1 MVKLG
6 NILVNNR
13 INNFGGLFN
22 VVDDMS
28 MVDNSLPLLII
39 GYEKASDIIKNFS
52 ILQKEYNNGMLQWTF
67 SKTERRSDYYTDLEK
82 FKEYCIMRNVK
93 DIKYSYIDII
103 GYSFSR
109 IKKLIQY
116 INSDDK
122 KICFVTKDSKFI
134 FIYSEKYNVVWGLSL
149 TLCEYIGVGKQKI
162 LSKIRKNKNNRF
174 INNIGLIS
182 EDIRKKIGE
191 NTHYLLP
198 TYLYFE

>member
-1 MVKLG
+1 
-6 NILVNNR
+6 
-13 INNFGGLFN
+13 
-22 VVDDMS
+22 
-28 MVDNSLPLLII
+28 
-39 GYEKASDIIKNFS
+39 
-52 ILQKEYNNGMLQWTF
+52 
-67 SKTERRSDYYTDLEK
+67 
-82 FKEYCIMRNVK
+82 MRNVK

>member
-67 SKTERRSDYYTDLEK
+67 SKTERRSDYCTDL
-82 FKEYCIMRNVK
+82 
-93 DIKYSYIDII
+93 
-103 GYSFSR
+103 
-109 IKKLIQY
+109 
-116 INSDDK
+116 
-122 KICFVTKDSKFI
+122 
-134 FIYSEKYNVVWGLSL
+134 
-149 TLCEYIGVGKQKI
+149 
-162 LSKIRKNKNNRF
+162 
-174 INNIGLIS
+174 
-182 EDIRKKIGE
+182 
-191 NTHYLLP
+191 
-198 TYLYFE
+198 